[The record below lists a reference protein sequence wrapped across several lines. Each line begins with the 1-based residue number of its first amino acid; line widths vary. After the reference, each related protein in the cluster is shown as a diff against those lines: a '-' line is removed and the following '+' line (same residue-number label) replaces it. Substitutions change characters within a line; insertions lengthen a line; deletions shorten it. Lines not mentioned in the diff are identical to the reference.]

1 MLGPLPSATEA
12 PSIWYADV
20 AAPHVNPWGK
30 RAARASRSVRAAAV
44 IASGPFF
51 TTVLAPALALAA
63 SLSWGVAD
71 FLAGLRSR
79 RLPLLTVLLVVQSA
93 GVLSIGLVVAAR
105 GQGPPGREPVLY
117 AVLAGLACAV
127 GLAGLYRGLAIGS
140 MSVVA
145 PITATGVVVPVG
157 VGLATGDELSAA
169 QAAGV
174 VLAIAGV
181 VLASREPALSGRAR
195 IAAGAGV
202 AAVAAVA
209 FGLVLV
215 GLDAAA
221 DADALWATFVMRA
234 TSWSIWLAGFALL
247 RPSLAMSAADLRALV
262 LVGVLDTSANALFG
276 IASTRELLSVVSVLA
291 QLYPIATVLLA
302 RILLGERISRPQ
314 QAGVLA
320 AFAGVALITTG

>member
-1 MLGPLPSATEA
+1 
-12 PSIWYADV
+12 
-20 AAPHVNPWGK
+20 
-30 RAARASRSVRAAAV
+30 VRA
-44 IASGPFF
+44 ILHE
-51 TTVLAPALALAA
+51 VLAPALALAA

-93 GVLSIGLVVAAR
+93 GLLSIGLVVAVR
-105 GQGPPGREPVLY
+105 GQGPPGVEPAVY
-117 AVLAGLACAV
+117 AVLAGLAGAV
-127 GLAGLYRGLAIGS
+127 GLAGLYRGLAIGA
-140 MSVVA
+140 MSIVA

-157 VGLATGDELSAA
+157 VGLATGDDLSAA
-169 QAAGV
+169 QAVGIALAIGGV
-174 VLAIAGV
+174 VLAA
-181 VLASREPALSGRAR
+181 REPAQAGRAR
-195 IAAGAGV
+195 VAAGAGI

-215 GLDAAA
+215 ALDASA
-221 DADALWATFVMRA
+221 DADALWATLLMRA

-247 RPSLAMSAADLRALV
+247 RPSLSLAAVDLRALV
-262 LVGVLDTSANALFG
+262 LVGILDTGANALFG
-276 IASTRELLSVVSVLA
+276 LASTRGLLSVVSVLA

-320 AFAGVALITTG
+320 AFAGVALITSG